1 MDLTTL
7 IGIIMALGLCLWG
20 IGPSKIG
27 NFIDPQSLAIV
38 IGGTIAAVTA
48 SYPFRILMDVPK
60 HSQTE
65 WSSGAGREGRRDQ
78 GSFFET
84 ECVDDC

>member
-7 IGIIMALGLCLWG
+7 IGIIMAIGLCLWG
-20 IGPSKIG
+20 IGIDKIG

-48 SYPFRILMDVPK
+48 SYPFCWMFPSTLWCCLRGKSLIFP
-60 HSQTE
+60 S
-65 WSSGAGREGRRDQ
+65 WSIS
-78 GSFFET
+78 
-84 ECVDDC
+84 